1 MAANDYTRTVSITPV
16 STGYTWDSHPSWVTI
31 TQQGSTDDWTIRILA
46 NTGAARSTTLTVRHN
61 NTTTVD
67 TIDVTQAGTSAP
79 NPTATPVPNPTAT
92 PVPGPTATPVP
103 DPTATAIPD
112 PTATPEPFGSYDSI
126 NNTLN
131 PVQEG
136 YSATFIVNT
145 TNIPQGT
152 IPTYELVPVSGTFVS
167 ADVVGGALSGNM
179 SAIDSLGKSTISI
192 TFAQDQLME
201 GTEEYI
207 FRVTGD
213 NSGQSNTGLPQS
225 QTGRQILDTSTG
237 APIWNSVVLYDI
249 NGTQNTNVQG
259 MNEGFYNYT
268 AVVTG
273 DSRPIGETIYWQMDF
288 TSYTGVLGQSAANAA
303 DFANTSGSFVM
314 GTTNANW
321 NPNSDANIGFFNI
334 LAVTDTTTEGKEGFG
349 VNLYSDAGFSV
360 PLTYPN
366 TLQLRITNH
375 GVNDTSTGSGGG
387 SGPSPTA
394 TPTPNPTSTS
404 SGGGGG
410 GGGGGCHLAG
420 ELITMANGTTK
431 LVENIQVGDNLL
443 SIDFDGLDGD
453 GTWLGWKRTQLT
465 LASEYTNTVVTSVRV
480 DVFNKYYNINNG
492 LLKITE
498 EHPVLVK
505 DNSGDIYFKHTR
517 DIVASDWLLNESNEW
532 VDITS
537 IELIET
543 SEFTTYALDVEESD
557 VYFANSIAV
566 HNVEDELGEGDK
578 GFETYT

>member
-16 STGYTWDSHPSWVTI
+16 GTGYTWDTPPSWVTI
-31 TQQGSTDDWTIRILA
+31 TQQGSTNDWTIRILA
-46 NTGAARSTTLTVRHN
+46 NAGAARSATLTVRHN

-67 TIDVTQAGTSAP
+67 TIDVTQAGSVGAP
-79 NPTATPVPNPTAT
+79 DPTATPVPNPTAT
-92 PVPGPTATPVP
+92 SAPNPTPTPVV
-103 DPTATAIPD
+103 
-112 PTATPEPFGSYDSI
+112 GSYDSI

-136 YSATFIVNT
+136 YSATFIVDT
-145 TNIPQGT
+145 TNIAVGV

-179 SAIDSLGKSTISI
+179 GAIDSNGKSTITI
-192 TFAQDQLME
+192 TFAQDQLLE

-237 APIWNSVVLYDI
+237 SPIWNSVVLFDI

-268 AVVTG
+268 AVLTG

-288 TSYTGVLGQSAANAA
+288 TSYTGILGQSAASAA

-314 GTTNANW
+314 GATDATH
-321 NPNSDANIGFFNI
+321 NPNGDSNMGVFNI
-334 LAVTDTTTEGKEGFG
+334 MAITDNTTEGKEGFG
-349 VNLYSDAGFSV
+349 VNIYSDAGMTT
-360 PLTYPN
+360 PIRYPN
-366 TLQLRITNH
+366 NTTVKITNH
-375 GVNDTSTGSGGG
+375 GINDTSQGSGGG
-387 SGPSPTA
+387 SGPSPTPLPPTS
-394 TPTPNPTSTS
+394 TPSPTSTS
-404 SGGGGG
+404 G

-420 ELITMANGTTK
+420 EIITMANGTTK
-431 LVENIQVGDNLL
+431 LIENIQVGDNLL
-443 SIDFDGLDGD
+443 SIDFDGLDGND
-453 GTWLGWKRTQLT
+453 DRSWLGWKRTQET
-465 LASEYTNTVVTSVRV
+465 LASEYTNTVVTNVRV

-505 DNSGDIYFKHTR
+505 DNSGDIYFKQTR
-517 DIVASDWLLNESNEW
+517 NVVASDWLLNESNEW
-532 VDITS
+532 IDITS

-557 VYFANSIAV
+557 VYFANTVLV
-566 HNVEDELGEGDK
+566 HNVEVDLDGEDK
-578 GFETYT
+578 GFEESF

>member
-16 STGYTWDSHPSWVTI
+16 STGYTWDTPPSWVTI
-31 TQQGSTDDWTIRILA
+31 TQQGSTNDWTIRILA
-46 NTGAARSTTLTVRHN
+46 NAGAARSATLTVRHN

-67 TIDVTQAGTSAP
+67 TIDVTQAGSAGA
-79 NPTATPVPNPTAT
+79 PTATPVPNPTAT

-103 DPTATAIPD
+103 G

-145 TNIPQGT
+145 TNIAVGV

-179 SAIDSLGKSTISI
+179 GAIDSNGKSTITI
-192 TFAQDQLME
+192 TFAQDQTLE

-237 APIWNSVVLYDI
+237 SPIWNSVVLFDI

-259 MNEGFYNYT
+259 MNEGFQDNYT
-268 AVVTG
+268 AVLTG

-288 TSYTGVLGQSAANAA
+288 TSYTGILGQSAASAA
-303 DFANTSGSFVM
+303 DFVNTSGSFVM
-314 GTTNANW
+314 GVTDATH
-321 NPNSDANIGFFNI
+321 NPNGDSNMGVFNI
-334 LAVTDTTTEGKEGFG
+334 MAIADGTTEGKEGFG
-349 VNLYSDAGFSV
+349 VNIYSDAGMTT
-360 PLTYPN
+360 PITYPN
-366 TLQLRITNH
+366 TTTVKITNH
-375 GVNDTSTGSGGG
+375 GINDTSQGSGGG
-387 SGPSPTA
+387 SGLSPTPLPPTS
-394 TPTPNPTSTS
+394 TPTPTSTS
-404 SGGGGG
+404 GGG

-420 ELITMANGTTK
+420 EIITMANGTTK
-431 LVENIQVGDNLL
+431 LIENIEVGDNLL
-443 SIDFDGLDGD
+443 SIDFDGLDGND
-453 GTWLGWKRTQLT
+453 DRSWLGWKRTQET

-517 DIVASDWLLNESNEW
+517 DVVASDWLLNESNEW
-532 VDITS
+532 IDITS

-557 VYFANSIAV
+557 VYFANTVLV
-566 HNVEDELGEGDK
+566 HNVEVDLEDGDK
-578 GFETYT
+578 GFSEEGFA